1 LLSASTADTGEA
13 ATTGKRSFLIN
24 PTGQAAALSLIVNG
38 VDLLEDDANNAQN
51 LAATTSLTTG
61 LGTNFALATSR
72 LLDLATLALA
82 DVAGVSLA
90 LTDGGTATSYIGF
103 GANGTAGQNSVTVLN
118 SIMTLNASDTVTI
131 AIDGYS
137 VTVSGT
143 QTDNAFDTAANV
155 ELFITEIQ
163 EQWYDNYGGDLST
176 DATVASDATVRW
188 TLTSVSDVFG
198 SALTSKTKS
207 LKFVAKD
214 NGTPAIGKVPTVTI
228 TSGKTATYTN
238 LGYLIGNENNK
249 TVSTA
254 DDGAEGADFILTI
267 TADTAGLALGE
278 VGVPMAAYSQ
288 AAKGVGIDSAAAA
301 GSVSELMT
309 NRAPNATASFATTST
324 NSYVDQS
331 RTDAII
337 PEDTNPAA
345 PSNAVSF
352 SRVGWL
358 G

>member
-1 LLSASTADTGEA
+1 GVTKIGATGTAVVNIYNNDLTATKLTDATDGTTDVADGGAGDLGSVTSTSGMSTLKTYLTAVDADADSAASVYWDKVESFVDSEAATDVETTDISYSSATAQDATTILLLSANSADTGDA

-38 VDLLEDDANNAQN
+38 VDLLEADANNAQN
-51 LAATTSLTTG
+51 LAATTSLT
-61 LGTNFALATSR
+61 LGTNFAIATNK

-103 GANGTAGQNSVTVLN
+103 GANGTAGQNSLTSLN

-155 ELFITEIQ
+155 LLFISEIQ
-163 EQWYDNYGGDLST
+163 EQWYDNYGGDAST

-188 TLTSVSDVFG
+188 TLTSVADQFG
-198 SALTSKTKS
+198 GALTSPTKS
-207 LKFVAKD
+207 LKFIAKD

-238 LGYLIGNENNK
+238 LGYL
-249 TVSTA
+249 
-254 DDGAEGADFILTI
+254 
-267 TADTAGLALGE
+267 
-278 VGVPMAAYSQ
+278 
-288 AAKGVGIDSAAAA
+288 
-301 GSVSELMT
+301 
-309 NRAPNATASFATTST
+309 
-324 NSYVDQS
+324 
-331 RTDAII
+331 
-337 PEDTNPAA
+337 
-345 PSNAVSF
+345 
-352 SRVGWL
+352 
-358 G
+358 